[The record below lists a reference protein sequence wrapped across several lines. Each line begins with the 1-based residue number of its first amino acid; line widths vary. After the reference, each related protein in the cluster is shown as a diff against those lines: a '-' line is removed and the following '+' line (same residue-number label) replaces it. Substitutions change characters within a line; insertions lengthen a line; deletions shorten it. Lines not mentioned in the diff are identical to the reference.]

1 MNALSITGRQLATIT
16 QNETVAEA
24 ARRMRSLRVGDLIV
38 LPQSGAAERPVGV
51 LSDKDIVAAIVE
63 QGALRL
69 AQLTVREVMSPVH

>member
-1 MNALSITGRQLATIT
+1 MNAHPITGRQLATIT

-38 LPQSGAAERPVGV
+38 LPQNGAAERPLGV

-69 AQLTVREVMSPVH
+69 AQLTVREVMSLSH